1 MVGCFLIRLV
11 MLMLVL
17 IRLAVV
23 VVVVVV
29 VVDDGSAVVYMLDL
43 GPKGNVA

>member
-17 IRLAVV
+17 IRL
-23 VVVVVV
+23 VVVV

-43 GPKGNVA
+43 GPKGNVV

>member
-29 VVDDGSAVVYMLDL
+29 VDDGSAVVYMLDL
-43 GPKGNVA
+43 GPKGNVT

>member
-29 VVDDGSAVVYMLDL
+29 VDDGSAVVYMLDL